1 MVTSGL
7 INHGWTYIN
16 IDDAWQGK
24 RTGKDHALQGNE
36 RFSNLPGLCEEI
48 HKLGLK
54 AGIYSTPWITS
65 YGKYPGGS
73 SDSADGSWTQAL
85 ARESEQRHGRR
96 SFASADAHQWAAWG
110 FDYLKYDWYP
120 NDLPHV
126 AGMSKALRRSGRDI
140 VFSLSNTAAFDHAAG
155 WARWANSWRTTD
167 DIRDRWSQCDE
178 AWQYAVSE
186 IGFSQDRWAPHAGP
200 GHWNDP
206 DMLVVGNVGWGPK
219 LHASSLTPEE
229 QCAHISLW
237 CLLSAPLLIG
247 CDLERLDAFTL
258 NLLSNDEVL
267 ALDQDA
273 LGEQAVRVATLGA
286 VDVFLKKLEDGGKAL
301 GFFNRDSMEQTVT
314 FGKLGQLGFVTR
326 QRVRDLWR
334 HEDLPD
340 IVNPSEEP
348 LKVAI
353 PIHGVQFYKLT
364 AAHP

>member
-1 MVTSGL
+1 
-7 INHGWTYIN
+7 
-16 IDDAWQGK
+16 
-24 RTGKDHALQGNE
+24 
-36 RFSNLPGLCEEI
+36 
-48 HKLGLK
+48 
-54 AGIYSTPWITS
+54 
-65 YGKYPGGS
+65 
-73 SDSADGSWTQAL
+73 
-85 ARESEQRHGRR
+85 
-96 SFASADAHQWAAWG
+96 
-110 FDYLKYDWYP
+110 
-120 NDLPHV
+120 
-126 AGMSKALRRSGRDI
+126 MSKALRRSGRDI
-140 VFSLSNTAAFDHAAG
+140 VFSLSNTAAFDHAAD

-178 AWQYAVSE
+178 SWQYAVSE

-219 LHASSLTPEE
+219 LHASNLTPEE
-229 QCAHISLW
+229 QSAHFSLW

-247 CDLERLDAFTL
+247 CDLDRLDAFTL

-273 LGEQAVRVATLGA
+273 LGEQAVRVATMGA

-301 GFFNRDSMEQTVT
+301 GFFNRDSTEQTVT

-340 IVNPSEEP
+340 IVNPVEEP
-348 LKVAI
+348 LKMAI
-353 PIHGVQFYKLT
+353 PTHGVQLYKLT